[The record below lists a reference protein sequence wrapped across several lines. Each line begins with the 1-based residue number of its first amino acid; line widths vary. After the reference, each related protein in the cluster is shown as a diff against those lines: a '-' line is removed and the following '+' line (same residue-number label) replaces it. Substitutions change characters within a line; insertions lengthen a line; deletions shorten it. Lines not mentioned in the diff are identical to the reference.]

1 VGETGTVGAVAIDI
15 FGNIAVAT
23 STGGIGQKMSGRI
36 GNELILYFLFNIKFH
51 KIINF
56 EVTHAT

>member
-23 STGGIGQKMSGRI
+23 STGGIGQKMCGRI
-36 GNELILYFLFNIKFH
+36 GEKILISFSEYLNNFYFL
-51 KIINF
+51 
-56 EVTHAT
+56 